1 MAMKP
6 APKKVYRTMQGRE
19 FDMDKMRE
27 RNELTLAAGNAK
39 VNARGDILGPGGK
52 IIKKREDVASEY
64 YTGRGQQT

>member
-6 APKKVYRTMQGRE
+6 TPKKIYRTMQGRE
-19 FDMDKMRE
+19 FDMDKLRQ

-39 VNARGDILGPGGK
+39 MNARGDQIGPGGK
-52 IIKKREDVASEY
+52 IVKKREELADEY